1 MKSKKW
7 KNLYSLLVILCI
19 LFGIASGINFEFTDD
34 SADNKKNATN
44 WKKGFFRLT
53 LVFSII
59 GSILGGTFF
68 AYLAKKGIL
77 ANEDDG
83 DPPPKY
89 FTDPKSTFFNCAKF
103 FFGFIWLVYF
113 IIQWPV
119 YYLVIFVIKGFTG

>member
-7 KNLYSLLVILCI
+7 KIVPILLVICCI
-19 LFGIASGINFEFTDD
+19 LFGIASGIYFEFADD
-34 SADNKKNATN
+34 SVDNEENATN
-44 WKKGFFRLT
+44 WKKGFFRLA

-59 GSILGGTFF
+59 VSIIGGTFF

-77 ANEDDG
+77 ANDDDG

-89 FTDPKSTFFNCAKF
+89 FTDPRSTFFSSAKF
-103 FFGFIWLVYF
+103 IFSFVWFVYF

-119 YYLVIFVIKGFTG
+119 YYIVIFVIKGFTS

>member
-7 KNLYSLLVILCI
+7 KIASTLLVILCI
-19 LFGIASGINFEFTDD
+19 LFGIGSGIYFEFADD
-34 SADNKKNATN
+34 SADNEENATN

-77 ANEDDG
+77 ANDDDG

-89 FTDPKSTFFNCAKF
+89 FTNPKSTFFSFAKL
-103 FFGFIWLVYF
+103 FFGFVWFVYF

-119 YYLVIFVIKGFTG
+119 YYIVIFVIKGFTS